1 MPKAD
6 SPTGFKPLKET
17 ALFSPFKLGP
27 LDLEHRIVQAPLTRM
42 RATKE
47 EDGVF
52 VPKELHV
59 EYYSQRAS
67 KGGLQLTEATD
78 IAKYAS
84 GYPGVPGVFSDS
96 QIAGWKKVTDAVH
109 AKGGYIFCQLWHTG
123 RASPPSFRA
132 GAPTVS
138 SSDVPMEGSWLD
150 GVACADHPPKPLT
163 VEEIEGLTKTWAEAA
178 KKAVGAGFDGI
189 EIHGANG
196 YLLDQFLHDNVNKR
210 TDQYGGSIE
219 GRSRFPLE
227 VIQACSK
234 AIGADRVGIRL
245 SPYNYFQNTKDS
257 NPNDHWEYLCEK
269 IASLPQGER
278 PAYVHMVEPRFDEV
292 LDEQAKM
299 DALAAYTTQGG
310 KGVEA
315 EATVKVKGNTLVNFR
330 NILKKGGVKF
340 IAAGGFN
347 RDNAAPKVESGDADL
362 VIFGRWFI
370 ANPDLPKRLAEG
382 LELNQYD
389 RDTFYGADPPQKGYT
404 DYPFHVQ
411 TVAA

>member
-1 MPKAD
+1 
-6 SPTGFKPLKET
+6 
-17 ALFSPFKLGP
+17 
-27 LDLEHRIVQAPLTRM
+27 
-42 RATKE
+42 
-47 EDGVF
+47 
-52 VPKELHV
+52 
-59 EYYSQRAS
+59 
-67 KGGLQLTEATD
+67 
-78 IAKYAS
+78 
-84 GYPGVPGVFSDS
+84 
-96 QIAGWKKVTDAVH
+96 
-109 AKGGYIFCQLWHTG
+109 
-123 RASPPSFRA
+123 
-132 GAPTVS
+132 
-138 SSDVPMEGSWLD
+138 MEGNWLD

-163 VEEIEGLTKTWAEAA
+163 VEEIQDLTKTWAEAA
-178 KKAVGAGFDGI
+178 KKAVEAGFDGI

-196 YLLDQFLHDNVNKR
+196 YLLDQFLHDNVNRR

-257 NPNDHWEYLCEK
+257 NPNEHWEYLCEK
-269 IASLPQGER
+269 IASLPEGEK

-299 DALAAYTTQGG
+299 DALAAYTTKGG

-330 NILKKGGVKF
+330 NILQKGGVKF
-340 IAAGGFN
+340 IAAGGFDRN
-347 RDNAAPKVESGDADL
+347 NAAPKVESGDADL
-362 VIFGRWFI
+362 IIFGRWFI

-389 RDTFYGADPPQKGYT
+389 RNTFYGADPPQKGYT
-404 DYPFHVQ
+404 DYPFYAQ
-411 TVAA
+411 TMSA